1 VVKNLSNSIVKDPK
15 LADKGLQKIE
25 WAEEFMGILSEVR
38 KRFEKEKPLK
48 GLKIGMALHLE
59 AKTAALV
66 RTLIAGGAD
75 IAITSCNPETTQDDV
90 AAALSKQ
97 ARVYAWR
104 GETTEEYYENLNR
117 VLDFQPNI
125 IVDDGAD
132 LIVLL
137 HKERNELLD
146 NVIGATEETTTG
158 AVRLKN
164 MERKGDL
171 RIPVIDVNDAH
182 MKYLFD
188 NRYGTGESTIFGILN
203 ATNLTLAGK
212 TVVVC
217 GYGWCGRGIAMRARG
232 MGANV
237 IVTEVNPI
245 RAVEAIMDGFRV
257 MKLIDAVKEADFVI
271 TATGVNKVVRKEHFL
286 AAKNKCIF
294 ANSGHFNVEVWIP
307 DLEELAV
314 EKRKTRYLGLP
325 WNDYLV
331 DEYKLKDGK
340 KLYVL
345 AKGRLVNLVAGQGH
359 ATEVMDLSFSLQA
372 LSVEYLSKNGEK
384 LEKKVHMVPSE
395 IDRIVAQLKLK
406 SLGVEIDKLSEE
418 QLEYIKSFEIGT

>member
-1 VVKNLSNSIVKDPK
+1 LEKSLIKDPN
-15 LADKGLQKIE
+15 LAEKGELKIQ
-25 WAEEFMGILSEVR
+25 WAEEFMSILSEVR
-38 KRFEKEKPLK
+38 KKFIKEKPLK
-48 GLKIGMALHLE
+48 GIKVGMALHLE

-66 RTLIAGGAD
+66 RTLVAGGAEV
-75 IAITSCNPETTQDDV
+75 AITSCNPETTQDDV
-90 AAALSKQ
+90 AAALSKK

-104 GETTEEYYENLNR
+104 GETKEEYYENLNR

-137 HKERNELLD
+137 HTERKELLD

-164 MERKGDL
+164 MEQKGDL
-171 RIPVIDVNDAH
+171 RIPIIDVNDAH

-245 RAVEAIMDGFRV
+245 RAVEAKMDGFRV

-271 TATGVNKVVRKEHFL
+271 TATGINKVVRKEHFL
-286 AAKNKCIF
+286 VAKDKCIF
-294 ANSGHFNVEVWIP
+294 ANAGHFNVEIWLP
-307 DLEELAV
+307 DLEELAI
-314 EKRKTRYLGLP
+314 EKRKTRYMGLP

-331 DEYKLKDGK
+331 EEYKLKDGR

-372 LSVEYLSKNGEK
+372 LSVEFLRKHGNE
-384 LEKKVHMVPSE
+384 LENKVYVVPRE
-395 IDRIVAQLKLK
+395 IDMLVAQLKLK
-406 SLGVEIDKLSEE
+406 TMGIEIDELTEE
-418 QLEYIKSFEIGT
+418 QKKYMKSFELGT